1 MFKTFFQS
9 HISQLSCLLTS
20 SFFKVYDSA
29 PYRTV
34 LQMTAFLILFFRQ
47 RLKAFDISSFF
58 LVNVCNRR
66 AQILFPSV
74 LHDNSL
80 VTWWS
85 LVNMRAGVT
94 IACGTILSSLF
105 QRMFFLHHRARIR
118 TTYHIYFLSIYFYY
132 LAIVF
137 WRPWHSNMEKN
148 NLWPLLEVGL
158 CLGGGSW
165 LTQAQVWLKFESI
178 LFWGWFLK
186 TLV

>member
-94 IACGTILSSLF
+94 IACGTIELFISKNVFPSS
-105 QRMFFLHHRARIR
+105 QS
-118 TTYHIYFLSIYFYY
+118 TYTYHISHISCQFISTIWQLF
-132 LAIVF
+132 F
-137 WRPWHSNMEKN
+137 GGHDTQTWKKTTF
-148 NLWPLLEVGL
+148 GL
-158 CLGGGSW
+158 CWRLACAWVVAHGW
-165 LTQAQVWLKFESI
+165 LRLKFGSSLKVFSFEGD
-178 LFWGWFLK
+178 FWK
-186 TLV
+186 P